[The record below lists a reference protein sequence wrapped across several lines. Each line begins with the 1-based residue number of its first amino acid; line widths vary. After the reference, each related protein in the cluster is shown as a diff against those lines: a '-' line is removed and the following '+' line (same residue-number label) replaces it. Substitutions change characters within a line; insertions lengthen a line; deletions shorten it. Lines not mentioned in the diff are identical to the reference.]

1 MQHLLRKQIIT
12 GIITGSLLLCI
23 SFASVAQRGEVYQ
36 PFHDE
41 LPFYLG
47 MSIGLNNNYLN
58 FNRNIDFIVPNSN
71 AVNIINPKNN
81 MALNLGL
88 IGTLRLSKH
97 TLLRLNPTVLIA
109 GSKNLYTYTKKNNP
123 TDTLTMNAASAI
135 INIPLALKIESD
147 RYNAFHFNDL
157 MRHYVFLGGK
167 IDYDLLGSN
176 RSVILSKN
184 AATSSRI
191 PYNNTL
197 NGLDY
202 GYEMGLGVSFYLRY
216 ATISPEVKFS
226 YGLRNLNKGDAL
238 LSSIRDISSNF
249 VYFTIHIEN

>member
-12 GIITGSLLLCI
+12 GALLLCI
-23 SFASVAQRGEVYQ
+23 SFASIAQRGDVYQ

-41 LPFYLG
+41 LPYYLG

-58 FNRNIDFIVPNSN
+58 FNRNIDFIVPNST
-71 AVNIINPKNN
+71 AVSSINTKSNL
-81 MALNLGL
+81 ALNLGL
-88 IGTLRLSKH
+88 IGTLRLSTH

-109 GSKNLYTYTKKNNP
+109 GSKNLYTFTKRSNP
-123 TDTLTMNAASAI
+123 TDTQTMNAASAI
-135 INIPLALKIESD
+135 INIPLAIKIESD
-147 RYNAFHFNDL
+147 RYNAFRFTDI

-167 IDYDLLGSN
+167 VDFDLLGSN

-184 AATSSRI
+184 ASTSSRI

-202 GYEMGLGVSFYLRY
+202 GYEMGLGVSFYLPY

-226 YGLRNLNKGDAL
+226 YGLRNLNKGDPL
-238 LSSIRDISSNF
+238 LSNIRNVTGNF

>member
-12 GIITGSLLLCI
+12 GALLLCI
-23 SFASVAQRGEVYQ
+23 SFASIAQRGEVYQ

-41 LPFYLG
+41 LPYYLG

-58 FNRNIDFIVPNSN
+58 FNRNIDFIRPNTS
-71 AVNIINPKNN
+71 AVSSINPINN
-81 MALNLGL
+81 LALNLGL
-88 IGTLRLSKH
+88 SGTLRLSKH

-109 GSKNLYTYTKKNNP
+109 GSKNLYTFSKRSNP
-123 TDTLTMNAASAI
+123 TDTQTMNAASAI

-147 RYNAFHFNDL
+147 RYNAFHFTDI

-184 AATSSRI
+184 VATSSRT

-197 NGLDY
+197 NGFDY
-202 GYEMGLGVSFYLRY
+202 GYEVGLGLSFYLPY

-226 YGLRNLNKGDAL
+226 YGIRNLNKGDAL
-238 LSSIRDISSNF
+238 LSSIRDVTGNF
-249 VYFTIHIEN
+249 IYFTIHIEN

>member
-12 GIITGSLLLCI
+12 GALLLCI
-23 SFASVAQRGEVYQ
+23 SFASMAQRGDVYQ
-36 PFHDE
+36 PFHDD
-41 LPFYLG
+41 LPYYLG

-58 FNRNIDFIVPNSN
+58 FNRNVEFSN
-71 AVNIINPKNN
+71 PAAGVANTINPNN
-81 MALNLGL
+81 NLALNLGL
-88 IGTLRLSKH
+88 TGTLRLSTH

-109 GSKNLYTYTKKNNP
+109 GSKNVYTYKEVGSPDIK
-123 TDTLTMNAASAI
+123 TMNISSAI

-147 RYNAFHFNDL
+147 RYNAFHYNDI
-157 MRHYVFLGGK
+157 MRHYVFIGGK

-176 RSVILSKN
+176 RAII
-184 AATSSRI
+184 TSNGTGSNRT
-191 PYNNTL
+191 PYPNTL
-197 NGLDY
+197 KSIDY
-202 GYEMGLGVSFYLRY
+202 GFELGLGLSFYLQY

-238 LSSIRDISSNF
+238 LSSVRDITGNF

>member
-12 GIITGSLLLCI
+12 GALLLCI
-23 SFASVAQRGEVYQ
+23 SFASLAQRGEVYQ

-47 MSIGLNNNYLN
+47 FNVGINNNYFN
-58 FNRNIDFIVPNSN
+58 FNRNIDFILPNASAVSN
-71 AVNIINPKNN
+71 INPKSN

-97 TLLRLNPTVLIA
+97 TLLRLNPTALII
-109 GSKNLYTYTKKNNP
+109 GSKNLYTFTNRRFPN
-123 TDTLTMNAASAI
+123 DTPTMNKASAI
-135 INIPLALKIESD
+135 MNIPLAIKIESD
-147 RYNAFHFNDL
+147 RYNAFHFTDI
-157 MRHYVFLGGK
+157 MRHYVFFGGK
-167 IDYDLLGSN
+167 IDYDLFASDK
-176 RSVILSKN
+176 SVIISKG
-184 AATSSRI
+184 TSR
-191 PYNNTL
+191 PNREAYNNTL

-238 LSSIRDISSNF
+238 LSSIRDITGNF

>member
-12 GIITGSLLLCI
+12 GALLLCI
-23 SFASVAQRGEVYQ
+23 SFASLAQRGEVYQ

-41 LPFYLG
+41 LPYYLG

-58 FNRNIDFIVPNSN
+58 FNRNIDFIRPNTSAVSSIN
-71 AVNIINPKNN
+71 AINNL
-81 MALNLGL
+81 ALNLGL
-88 IGTLRLSKH
+88 SGTLRLSKH

-109 GSKNLYTYTKKNNP
+109 GSKNLYTFTKRSNP
-123 TDTLTMNAASAI
+123 TDTQTMNAASAI

-147 RYNAFHFNDL
+147 RYNAFHFTDI

-184 AATSSRI
+184 VATSSRT

-202 GYEMGLGVSFYLRY
+202 GYEVGLGLSFYLPY
-216 ATISPEVKFS
+216 ATVSPEVKFS

-238 LSSIRDISSNF
+238 LSSIRDVTGNF